1 MDEIPKR
8 SVRQV
13 FQSNFPQSFWFD
25 IVACHTFFLIWFL
38 FYAGSETAMTKQ
50 TVAGAIH
57 SFLFGTDACLKF
69 TNAEG
74 KKVTLIYP
82 QAKGHSTYVN

>member
-1 MDEIPKR
+1 
-8 SVRQV
+8 
-13 FQSNFPQSFWFD
+13 
-25 IVACHTFFLIWFL
+25 
-38 FYAGSETAMTKQ
+38 MTKQ

-82 QAKGHSTYVN
+82 QAKGHSTYVY